1 MLLVGTFVRMNSTKI
16 PATRILSIKTD
27 VSYDGRYKAAMNTPP
42 PLLRLARI
50 GLNLSQAE
58 LAIAARV
65 SPKTISNLE
74 SNVRVRLETK
84 LRVKKAL
91 ENRGVQFTE
100 LDEKGGFGLR
110 FPKDWVVPS
119 VYSPDSY

>member
-1 MLLVGTFVRMNSTKI
+1 
-16 PATRILSIKTD
+16 
-27 VSYDGRYKAAMNTPP
+27 MNTPP

-50 GLNLSQAE
+50 GLNLTQTE

-74 SNVRVRLETK
+74 SNVRIRLETK

-91 ENRGVQFTE
+91 QKRGVQFIE
-100 LDEKGGFGLR
+100 LDQNGGFGLR
-110 FPKDWVVPS
+110 FPKDWVVLDVCS
-119 VYSPDSY
+119 TVDSEQL